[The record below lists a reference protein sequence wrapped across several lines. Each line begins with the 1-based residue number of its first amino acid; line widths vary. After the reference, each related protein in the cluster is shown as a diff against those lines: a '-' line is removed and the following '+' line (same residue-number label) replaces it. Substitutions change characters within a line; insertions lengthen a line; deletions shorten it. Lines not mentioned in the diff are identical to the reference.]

1 MSYEFNQDAAEKA
14 MHDHGAGAEAIVD
27 KLDGKERRAEQS
39 DLAFALGRVFRSC
52 ITSPKDLRGSAVRLL
67 MLSLLLCPDLMGAPS
82 LAKIGRVF
90 GMTRSALSKINLW
103 LQETFNLR
111 YRPTRG
117 IQARLNYRKA
127 QLLAVE
133 RGNHASQILKR
144 RRRLKGKEKKD
155 RRRGMQGGID

>member
-27 KLDGKERRAEQS
+27 KLDGTERRAEQG

>member
-1 MSYEFNQDAAEKA
+1 

-27 KLDGKERRAEQS
+27 KLDGTERGAEQS

-67 MLSLLLCPDLMGAPS
+67 MLCLLICPDLMGAPS
-82 LAKIGRVF
+82 LAKIGKAF

-144 RRRLKGKEKKD
+144 RRRLKANEKKD

>member
-1 MSYEFNQDAAEKA
+1 MIHEFNEDAAQKA

-27 KLDGKERRAEQS
+27 KLDGTERRPEQT

-52 ITSPKDLRGSAVRLL
+52 ITSPRDLRGSAVRLL
-67 MLSLLLCPDLMGAPS
+67 MLCLLLCPDLMGAPS

-103 LQETFNLR
+103 LQESYNLK
-111 YRPTRG
+111 YRPTRS

-144 RRRLKGKEKKD
+144 RQKLRGKGRKGRRKD
-155 RRRGMQGGID
+155 MRGGIG